1 MRLDKIKIAGF
12 KSFVD
17 PTTVHI
23 TSNLTGVVGPNG
35 CGKSNIID
43 AVRWV
48 MGESSAK
55 HLRGESMADV
65 IFNGSSSRKPVGQA
79 IIELIFDNSDGT
91 LGGQYASFSEISIKR
106 QVTRD
111 GLSQYY
117 LNGARCR
124 RRDVTDIF
132 LGTGLGPRSYS
143 IIEQGMIS
151 RLIEAKPEE
160 LRVFFEE
167 AAGISKYKERRRETE
182 TRIKH
187 TRENLD
193 RLNDLRDEIDKQLQH
208 LQRQANTAEKYKTF
222 KEEERQRKAE
232 LLALRLRDL
241 DKDAIAQQK
250 KIQERETALEGA
262 RAAQQSI
269 ETAMEKDREQHIE
282 ATDAFNLVQTR
293 FYGLGSD
300 IARDEQAIQHARE
313 IRTKQKSDLEQ
324 LENSCNEMQQHITL
338 DEKHIADLSQQLE
351 TLSPQLEKAKIES
364 NQSRESLSSADEVM
378 HQWQQDW
385 DEFNQKASQ
394 PSEAAQVQRARIE
407 HIEKQVVQGQQRLE
421 RTQAQLNEINLG
433 QFSSQISTLEE
444 NEQQKMLGMN
454 AAQSKLEN
462 TREQIIQL
470 RQQNQDKAQEV
481 SDLRGDIQNHQGRL
495 SSLKE
500 LQRAALGQS
509 DNKVMQW
516 LAEHDLGDAPRL
528 VQKLQVEKGWETAVE
543 TVMGLNLEAVCIDD
557 FNTIPD
563 LLNRLENGAVAFFD
577 TRSSKAGHAK
587 NSNINSLLEYV
598 SSPWPLDALM
608 SGVYAAS
615 DLGEALAYRDRLES
629 HESIVTRDG
638 VWIGPSWVRLI
649 RARDEKSGVI
659 AREQEIK
666 TLSDEI
672 ETLQTDFNEKQTQL
686 EAEKRRQAEFEESRE
701 LLQQEVNQIHREHT
715 EAKSQS
721 SAMKSRLEQL
731 SLRHQNLQSE
741 QQEIDKSLLHEGD
754 ELKQARTLLNS
765 SLESIEA
772 FSREREALV
781 AKRESLKAQ
790 LDAARQEAR
799 KYQDEVHQLDLQ
811 CQSKT
816 GLLKST
822 EQNLTRMQSQIKG
835 LDEQRQEL
843 ASSLEE
849 GLEPVQSLEKGL
861 EVLLSERVLVE
872 TELKHARKQ
881 LEDIDASMRQHE
893 KDRHAKEQNVQ
904 EMRSQLEQAR
914 MVWQEFNIRAKT
926 LKEQLDQTG
935 FALNDLLQTLEQ
947 DATEALWQEQ
957 VNKLETRIQRL
968 GPINLAAIDEFAEQT
983 ERKEY
988 LDSQYLDITTALET
1002 LENAIRKI
1010 DKETRTRF
1018 KETFDKVNTGL
1029 QRLFPR
1035 VFGGGHAYLELTGD
1049 DLLDSGVSV
1058 MARPPGKRNSSIH
1071 LLSGGEKALTAVAL
1085 VFAIFEL
1092 NPAPFCML
1100 DEVDA
1105 PLDDANVG
1113 RFCELV
1119 KEMSETIQFIFI
1131 THNKVTM
1138 AMSNQLSG
1146 VTMHEPGVS
1155 RMVAVDVDEAV
1166 KLAAM

>member
-65 IFNGSSSRKPVGQA
+65 IFNGSTSRKPVGQA
-79 IIELIFDNSDGT
+79 TIELIFDNSDGT

-182 TRIKH
+182 NRIRH

-208 LQRQANTAEKYKTF
+208 LDRQAKTAVKYKTF

-241 DKDAIAQQK
+241 DRDALSQQK
-250 KIQERETALEGA
+250 AIQEKETALEAA
-262 RAAQQSI
+262 RAALQSI
-269 ETAMEKDREQHIE
+269 ETAMEKDRDQHAE
-282 ATDAFNLVQTR
+282 ATDAFNNVQTR

-300 IARDEQAIQHARE
+300 IARDEQAIQHSRE
-313 IRTKQKSDLEQ
+313 MRSKQTADLEQ
-324 LENSCNEMQQHITL
+324 MENNWKDLQQHIEL
-338 DEKHIADLSQQLE
+338 DEKKIAELAESLK
-351 TLSPQLEKAKIES
+351 SIAPQLNNAKEEG
-364 NQSRESLSSADEVM
+364 QRHQESLSSADEQM
-378 HQWQQDW
+378 HQWQQEW
-385 DEFNQKASQ
+385 DDFNQRASL
-394 PSEAAQVQRARIE
+394 PSEEAQVQKTRIE
-407 HIEKQVVQGQQRLE
+407 HVEKQVVQGQQRLD
-421 RTQAQLNEINLG
+421 RTLLQLKDVNVD
-433 QFSSQISTLEE
+433 QFQVQISELELS
-444 NEQQKMLGMN
+444 EQQKLEAMSLT
-454 AAQSKLEN
+454 QDRLEN
-462 TREQIIQL
+462 TKEQIIQL
-470 RQQNQDKAQEV
+470 RSQNQDRAQEV
-481 SDLRGDIQNHQGRL
+481 DELKGKLQNSQGRL
-495 SSLKE
+495 SSLE
-500 LQRAALGQS
+500 ALQQAALGQS
-509 DNKVMQW
+509 DNKLMEW
-516 LAEHDLGDAPRL
+516 LSQHNLKDAPRL
-528 VQKLQVEKGWETAVE
+528 VQKMNVADGWETAVE
-543 TVMGLNLEAVCIDD
+543 TVLGLNLEAVCIDD
-557 FNTIPD
+557 LSSVTD
-563 LLNRLENGAVAFFD
+563 LLETIEDGSVAFFD
-577 TRSSKAGHAK
+577 THA
-587 NSNINSLLEYV
+587 SQVQQQPAQQATLLAKYV
-598 SSPWPLDALM
+598 TSPWPIDSLM
-608 SGVYAAS
+608 SGVFAAN
-615 DLGEALAYRDRLES
+615 DLNEALALRASLETHQS
-629 HESIVTRDG
+629 VITRNG
-638 VWIGPSWVRLI
+638 AWIGKSWIRLI
-649 RARDEKSGVI
+649 KQGDEKSGVI

-666 TLSDEI
+666 TLTAEI
-672 ETLQTDFNEKQTQL
+672 ESLQSKFEEHKAHLETGKSQQT
-686 EAEKRRQAEFEESRE
+686 EFEESRD
-701 LLQQEVNQIHREHT
+701 LLQQEVNQLNREHA
-715 EAKSQS
+715 EARSQL
-721 SAMKSRLEQL
+721 SATKSRLEQVT
-731 SLRHQNLQSE
+731 LRFQNLVSE
-741 QQEIDKSLLHEGD
+741 QEEIEGHLEHEG
-754 ELKQARTLLNS
+754 ESLKEARTLLNKA
-765 SLESIEA
+765 LESIES
-772 FSREREALV
+772 FSREREGLIS
-781 AKRESLKAQ
+781 KRETLKQQ
-790 LDAARQEAR
+790 LDSARQDSR
-799 KYQDEVHQLDLQ
+799 RYQDEIHQLELQ
-811 CQSKT
+811 HQSMS
-816 GLLKST
+816 GQLNST
-822 EQNLTRMQSQIKG
+822 QQNLTRMHSQMQS
-835 LDEQRQEL
+835 LDGQRKDLIDLLEGSMEPIQEMEL
-843 ASSLEE
+843 RLE
-849 GLEPVQSLEKGL
+849 GLLKDRIG
-861 EVLLSERVLVE
+861 VE
-872 TELKHARKQ
+872 AELMNARKQ
-881 LEDIDASMRQHE
+881 LEDIDTSMRKHE
-893 KDRHAKEQNVQ
+893 QDRHKAEQDVQ
-904 EMRSQLEQAR
+904 DVMGELEQVR

-935 FALNDLLQTLEQ
+935 YSLDELLQTLEEN
-947 DATEALWQEQ
+947 ANEKAW
-957 VNKLETRIQRL
+957 LELVETLERKIQRL

-988 LDSQYLDITTALET
+988 LDSQYIDITSALET

-1018 KETFDKVNTGL
+1018 KETFDKVNSGL

-1035 VFGGGHAYLELTGD
+1035 VFGGGHAYLEMMGD

-1119 KEMSETIQFIFI
+1119 KEMSETVQFIFI